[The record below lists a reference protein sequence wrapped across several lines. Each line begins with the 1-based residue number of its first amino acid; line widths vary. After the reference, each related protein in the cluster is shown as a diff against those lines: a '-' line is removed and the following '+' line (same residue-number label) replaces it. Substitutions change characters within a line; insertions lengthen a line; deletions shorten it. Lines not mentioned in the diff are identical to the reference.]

1 MCSNGVREIP
11 GAQFQRYPGSMRALT
26 VIVVAIAAIT
36 VAGSGAASTS
46 GLTALNVT
54 YWANGTQSDP
64 QTWTL
69 RCNPPRGTLPHPGV
83 ACRRLV
89 TGGWKLVAPVP
100 LGSVCTE
107 IYGGPQVARVVGF
120 VQGKKVWARFTRVNG
135 CQISRWNRLAPWLFP
150 AGSAN
155 S

>member
-1 MCSNGVREIP
+1 
-11 GAQFQRYPGSMRALT
+11 MRALT

-36 VAGSGAASTS
+36 VAGSGIAASTS

-54 YWANGTQSDP
+54 YWANGVRRA
-64 QTWTL
+64 TL
-69 RCNPPRGTLPHPGV
+69 RSGRCAATLLAEPSRTPWSPAV
-83 ACRRLV
+83 ASSA
-89 TGGWKLVAPVP
+89 GGRKLVAPVP
-100 LGSVCTE
+100 VGSICTE

-120 VQGKKVWARFTRVNG
+120 VQGKKVWAGFTRENG

-150 AGSAN
+150 AGGAS